1 MAALAERVDGWML
14 HEQHRSG
21 VRCRDVRRV
30 RAVRPCRLGVY
41 SGLPAAALRLFGPRL
56 FGPRLFRPRLL
67 CPGLFRP
74 GQLCPGQLRPAP
86 FAGQEGIE
94 ELLLQ
99 LPARLV
105 VHDAKVAAGDTV
117 CPAALH
123 ARASFALRQASSALY
138 DERTSGALAQ

>member
-1 MAALAERVDGWML
+1 MAALAERVDGRML
-14 HEQHRSG
+14 HEQHRPG

-30 RAVRPCRLGVY
+30 RAVRPCRLGVCP
-41 SGLPAAALRLFGPRL
+41 GLPAAALRLFGL
-56 FGPRLFRPRLL
+56 RLFRPRL
-67 CPGLFRP
+67 F
-74 GQLCPGQLRPAP
+74 RPAP